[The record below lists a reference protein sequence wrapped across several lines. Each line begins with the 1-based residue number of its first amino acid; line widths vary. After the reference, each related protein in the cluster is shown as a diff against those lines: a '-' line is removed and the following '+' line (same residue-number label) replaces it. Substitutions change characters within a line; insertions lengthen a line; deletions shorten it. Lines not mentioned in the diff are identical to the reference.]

1 MPTAPIA
8 SSTASARALGFAT
21 WATGFSLVAAIA
33 LGLIAWTFRAREQNL
48 RLRLDMAETETR
60 LLRAELRVAHNQL
73 EAERLLAAAQSR
85 ILQAHPSAP
94 PPDAPP
100 GLPSSAP

>member
-1 MPTAPIA
+1 MPTAPSA
-8 SSTASARALGFAT
+8 SSPAPARVPGLTA
-21 WATGFSLVAAIA
+21 WATGLSLVAALA
-33 LGLIAWTFRAREQNL
+33 LGLIAWTFRVREQNL

-60 LLRAELRVAHNQL
+60 LLRAELHAAHNQL

-94 PPDAPP
+94 PPAAPP